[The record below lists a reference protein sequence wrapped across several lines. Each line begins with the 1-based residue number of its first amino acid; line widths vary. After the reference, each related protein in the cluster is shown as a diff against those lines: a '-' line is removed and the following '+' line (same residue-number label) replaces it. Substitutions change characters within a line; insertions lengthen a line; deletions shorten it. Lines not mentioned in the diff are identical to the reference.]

1 MTASEETI
9 ISVDPESQ
17 RRLREKGLDY
27 RIADMAVDADAEGF
41 LRADSR
47 GFLDEDPT
55 DAELA
60 QTRETMRMRRNI
72 GVYDPSAGTWPIATV
87 NSWVTPLSVPGGE
100 IDMWAISSVTVAG
113 THRRRGIAR
122 SLLEGELRAAA
133 NARVPVAGLTASEA
147 TIYGRYGFGPAVPV
161 MRFTVDTARAG
172 WGGVETSAGRLIYA
186 DKQTLA
192 DDLERLHEASRGVR
206 SGQIPGWRGRWQRMA
221 GLAEGDK
228 EAAAVRG
235 VRFTDADGALQG
247 AMAYTLAEVPGGF
260 RSEMRIRS
268 IITTSDDALRAI
280 WRFVVQ
286 HDLVNKA
293 RVDLRPIDDPL
304 PWLVAD
310 QRAVTAEVHDHGW
323 LRVLDVQAALAART
337 YRAPLDLVIRVED
350 PLGFAAGDWRIT
362 IDDSGRCRLGA
373 TSDSP
378 DVTLGVVELSTIYAG
393 GVPASQLAAAG
404 RIHGDDAAVEALS
417 RAFLTT
423 PSPLLGI
430 WY

>member
-1 MTASEETI
+1 MTAPEEAI
-9 ISVDPESQ
+9 ISVDPDSQ
-17 RRLREKGLDY
+17 RRLRERGLDY

-60 QTRETMRMRRNI
+60 QARETMRARRNI
-72 GVYDPSAGTWPIATV
+72 GVYDPAAGTWPIATV
-87 NSWVTPLSVPGGE
+87 NSWVTPLTLPGGE
-100 IDMWAISSVTVAG
+100 VDMWAISSVTVAG

-122 SLLEGELRAAA
+122 DLLEGELRAAA
-133 NARVPVAGLTASEA
+133 RAGAPVAGLTASEA

-161 MRFTVDTARAG
+161 MRFTLDTARAG
-172 WGGVETSAGRLIYA
+172 WAGGEASAGRLVYA

-192 DDLERLHEASRGVR
+192 DDLERLHEASRSHR
-206 SGQIPGWRGRWQRMA
+206 SGQIAGWRGRWQRMA
-221 GLAEGDK
+221 GLAAGDK

-235 VRFTDADGALQG
+235 VRFIDADGAVQG
-247 AMAYTLAEVPGGF
+247 AMAYTLAELPGGF

-268 IITTSDDALRAI
+268 IITASDEALRAI

-286 HDLVNKA
+286 HDLVTTA
-293 RVDLRPIDDPL
+293 RVDLRPLDDPL

-323 LRVLDVQAALAART
+323 LRVLDIEAALGART
-337 YRAPLDLVIRVED
+337 YSAPLDIVLRVED
-350 PLGFAAGDWRIT
+350 PLGFAAGDWRIR
-362 IDDSGRCRLGA
+362 IDESGRCRIAA

-393 GVPASQLAAAG
+393 GVPASQLGAAG
-404 RIHGDDAAVEALS
+404 RVHGDGDALSALS
-417 RAFLTT
+417 RAFLTA
-423 PSPLLGI
+423 PAVLLGI